1 MIVKPT
7 SLSCFSILG
16 NNFQNLRS
24 EIYDLPA
31 IPTRVFYHISLSGF
45 RKNIFLA
52 DWTVNCSKLI
62 HFSLEQ
68 YVSNFIGM
76 CTCYLLDS
84 NPYVLVYYN
93 IVLCV

>member
-1 MIVKPT
+1 MIVTPT
-7 SLSCFSILG
+7 SLSCYSILE

-24 EIYDLPA
+24 EIYDSTA
-31 IPTRVFYHISLSGF
+31 IPTRVFYHISLSVF
-45 RKNIFLA
+45 RENIFLA
-52 DWTVNCSKLI
+52 DWTVNCLI

-76 CTCYLLDS
+76 CTCYLLDP